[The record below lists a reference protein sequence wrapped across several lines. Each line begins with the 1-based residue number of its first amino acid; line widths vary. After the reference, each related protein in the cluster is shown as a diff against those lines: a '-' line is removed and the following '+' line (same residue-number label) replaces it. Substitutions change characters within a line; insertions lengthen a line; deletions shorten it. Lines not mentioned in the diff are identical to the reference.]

1 MVKEYKRERNVSG
14 RVWLSKE
21 WILEHGDFWCG
32 HLLGVNSY
40 REWSKRAIDK
50 LLDSH
55 NDSMKV
61 SSYHKLLSYTNRL
74 LLPEK
79 GKGSKQKT
87 SVCRKTLHPTWNHT
101 LVFDDTSLQ
110 DLSDRALELSV
121 WDHDR
126 LAPSQFLGGCRLS
139 LGHGEFWGDEGK
151 YYILCHSIFFLW
163 VQFFGNI
170 IHSTEAWDNIWQSSE
185 ELKFW
190 IQVSLCVIS
199 GVYCRCLKFLY
210 ANTVRHLT
218 REQYSCEGIS
228 WCWWLWWC

>member
-1 MVKEYKRERNVSG
+1 MEEKSLTEQGVNVG
-14 RVWLSKE
+14 TWRL
-21 WILEHGDFWCG
+21 FCCG
-32 HLLGVNSY
+32 HLLRVSSQ
-40 REWSKRAIDK
+40 REWSKRAIEK

-55 NDSMKV
+55 YGSMNV
-61 SSYHKLLSYTNRL
+61 SSYHKPLPYTNRL

-139 LGHGEFWGDEGK
+139 LGHGKLWGEDRK
-151 YYILCHSIFFLW
+151 DCILSFRVFL
-163 VQFFGNI
+163 
-170 IHSTEAWDNIWQSSE
+170 
-185 ELKFW
+185 
-190 IQVSLCVIS
+190 
-199 GVYCRCLKFLY
+199 
-210 ANTVRHLT
+210 ANPMRN
-218 REQYSCEGIS
+218 
-228 WCWWLWWC
+228 